1 MFVLFIFN
9 ICLYCLFLA
18 CVYTLLF
25 CVLISLLLR
34 PPLATQIQVR
44 YSIHNFPVDAKSLSS
59 SGLSPK
65 EPPGYIEPRGHIEPT
80 CFIEPTGYIV
90 LLFHRCVGSFV
101 DVLFFLNMVSK
112 GIT

>member
-1 MFVLFIFN
+1 MFVLFVSSM
-9 ICLYCLFLA
+9 CLHTVILCFDFPA
-18 CVYTLLF
+18 F
-25 CVLISLLLR
+25 ASSLGDS
-34 PPLATQIQVR
+34 QIQVR

-65 EPPGYIEPRGHIEPT
+65 EPPGYIEPGGHIEPT